1 MFGAK
6 IFMSLTCSSL
16 FDVPATLFHS
26 FFMIIGYGQILDQ
39 CMGNKLRAVSKWNLS
54 LQMRQSFLLV
64 LYFLLFIYLLLLF
77 FFSLIFI
84 SPVAQ

>member
-26 FFMIIGYGQILDQ
+26 FFTIIRYGRILDQ
-39 CMGNKLRAVSKWNLS
+39 CMGNKLRAVSKRNLS
-54 LQMRQSFLLV
+54 LQMRQILA
-64 LYFLLFIYLLLLF
+64 LYFFIIYLIIIY
-77 FFSLIFI
+77 FFSLTFI